1 MAEFKLVIGDPASKR
16 SYPREAKDQAANT
29 FIGKKIG
36 DIVKGENIDLP
47 GYELQITGGSDV
59 AGIPMRKGIM
69 GQARKRILAAGGPGF
84 KENETGIKIKKSVRG
99 EIISAQ
105 TVQINLKVVKQGSQ
119 PLAPAQEEQ
128 KAEAQ

>member
-1 MAEFKLVIGDPASKR
+1 MTEFKLVIGDPASKK
-16 SYPREAKDQAANT
+16 SYPREVKDQAANT

-36 DIVKGENIDLP
+36 DVIKGENIDLP

-59 AGIPMRKGIM
+59 AGIPMRKGIT
-69 GQARKRILAAGGPGF
+69 GQARKKILAAGGVGF
-84 KENETGIKIKKSVRG
+84 KENESKVKIKKSVRG
-99 EIISAQ
+99 EVISPQ
-105 TVQINLKVVKQGSQ
+105 IVQINLKVVKQGSK